1 VLRKTARKPKT
12 PANAF
17 YLKFCRFLADNGL
30 ARRPGETPWH
40 FSQRVAAVQPQW
52 QRDVKEITSLCMD
65 LAFTPNSSESATAKT
80 QHLKQAIRKFRVIN

>member
-1 VLRKTARKPKT
+1 V
-12 PANAF
+12 
-17 YLKFCRFLADNGL
+17 
-30 ARRPGETPWH
+30 H

-52 QRDVKEITSLCMD
+52 QRDVNEITSLCMD